1 MQTQETVTNV
11 LRRHSQLCMVFP
23 LKPRSAKPWC
33 DTKAEATSP
42 FRRWRRE
49 LCCLAD
55 RGEDSEGERMVFG
68 SEARQRRIGFFIH
81 WLLNDSHL
89 SLSLVVRRVEIISV
103 SKCNRMIS
111 PLCFKD
117 LLSSSGWRKKLF
129 FGICEVFQLS
139 GLSLERITA
148 FLIKNK
154 WLVKVNPPSLPLL
167 MPLMCR
173 YSHLLAC
180 RSAVATL
187 PSF

>member
-1 MQTQETVTNV
+1 MQRQQTVTNV

-23 LKPRSAKPWC
+23 PLNVKRRPRPHHRFTGDDGKCAAWS
-33 DTKAEATSP
+33 T
-42 FRRWRRE
+42 
-49 LCCLAD
+49 
-55 RGEDSEGERMVFG
+55 GEDSEGNRMVFG

-81 WLLNDSHL
+81 WLLNDSHF
-89 SLSLVVRRVEIISV
+89 SLSLGVRRVEIFSV

-111 PLCFKD
+111 QLCFKD
-117 LLSSSGWRKKLF
+117 SLSSSGWRKKLF
-129 FGICEVFQLS
+129 FGIWEVFQLS
-139 GLSLERITA
+139 GTSLCITA

-154 WLVKVNPPSLPLL
+154 WPVRVNPPSLPFR

-180 RSAVATL
+180 RRALATL